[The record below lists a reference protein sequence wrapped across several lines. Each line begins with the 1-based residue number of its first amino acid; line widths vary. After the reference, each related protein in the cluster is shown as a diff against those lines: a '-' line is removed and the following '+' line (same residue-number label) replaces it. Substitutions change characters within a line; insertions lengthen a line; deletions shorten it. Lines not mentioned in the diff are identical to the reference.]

1 MSVLLKTLKWS
12 MLALAMHCGVLS
24 AQMVQYGRVVEMNS
38 GGKALS
44 GVSITIQSAHDCQPT
59 SSDINGMFRLSFG
72 EHKVGDVVLGLN
84 ARKYGYE
91 VVNHHL
97 LREGYTLTDKDSL
110 RVVMAPVGK
119 ITEARMHYYALLE
132 AVSVSRYDST
142 MSFLNQQFAQKHIT
156 EPELE
161 YWKSQAEQE
170 LKTAYQNM
178 DDYAD
183 RLARINRD
191 DLNDEDLP
199 LYDQLLSG
207 DVTNALALI
216 GEESGSNV
224 INDYLVFSGTYPMMN
239 PENHVADGSYDL
251 LNIPDSLY
259 SDVMVLDNYTQ
270 HYETDFSANGPRYA
284 ESCYYLGVIFDEA
297 DNDVMAA
304 FCFRKALK
312 MYELLTEMEVGN
324 YNDKIAELK
333 EMLKRF
339 E

>member
-44 GVSITIQSAHDCQPT
+44 GVSITIPSAHDCQPT

-132 AVSVSRYDST
+132 AASVSRYDST

-161 YWKSQAEQE
+161 YWKSQAELE

-216 GEESGSNV
+216 GEESDSNV

>member
-12 MLALAMHCGVLS
+12 MLTLAMHCGVLS

-44 GVSITIQSAHDCQPT
+44 GVSITIPSAHDCQPT
-59 SSDINGMFRLSFG
+59 SSDVNGMFRLSFG

-119 ITEARMHYYALLE
+119 IAEARTHYYALLE
-132 AVSVSRYDST
+132 AASVSRYDST
-142 MSFLNQQFAQKHIT
+142 MSFLHQQFAQKHIT
-156 EPELE
+156 EPELD

-170 LKTAYQNM
+170 LKTAYQRM

-183 RLARINRD
+183 RLARVNRD
-191 DLNDEDLP
+191 DLSDETLP
-199 LYDQLLSG
+199 LYDMLLSG
-207 DVTNALALI
+207 NVTDALALI
-216 GEESGSNV
+216 GEAQDSDV
-224 INDYLVFSGTYPMMN
+224 ISDYLVFSGNYPMMN
-239 PENHVADGSYDL
+239 PEKHVAEGNYDL

-270 HYETDFSANGPRYA
+270 RYETDFSANGPRYA
-284 ESCYYLGVIFDEA
+284 ESCYYLGVVFDA
-297 DNDVMAA
+297 SANDVMAA
-304 FCFRKALK
+304 LCFRKALR
-312 MYELLTEMEVGN
+312 MYELLVEMEVGD
-324 YNDKIAELK
+324 YHDKIAELK
-333 EMLKRF
+333 EKLKRF